1 MLMQDT
7 QHFCTG
13 KRYRGVKPHLF
24 AGCLTLLR
32 EYLRQGLIW
41 RSVLSSRSSVSC
53 WKVLTGLS
61 MSLEAAKS
69 RPKPTLPM
77 TSKLSLC
84 TYADL

>member
-1 MLMQDT
+1 MILAQAND
-7 QHFCTG
+7 HREHAVCLPA
-13 KRYRGVKPHLF
+13 K
-24 AGCLTLLR
+24 AGFLTLLR

-69 RPKPTLPM
+69 RPKPTLPI
-77 TSKLSLC
+77 TSKLSLN